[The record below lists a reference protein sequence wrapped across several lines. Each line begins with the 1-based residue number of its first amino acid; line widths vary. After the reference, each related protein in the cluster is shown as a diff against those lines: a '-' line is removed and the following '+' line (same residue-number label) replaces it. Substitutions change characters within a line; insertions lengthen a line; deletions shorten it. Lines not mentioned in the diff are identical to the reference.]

1 MVIMPLG
8 FYYRIILIC
17 FVLASCGTTPM
28 TTARTTPIVA
38 SATATVLPLPAKTNG
53 FDPVY
58 DGFTFRNYGFDE
70 RVINMLPADVLRLF
84 GTDVC
89 IGKQAA
95 PCTLIPS
102 AQVWMQEINRA
113 MQTGHCEGMAVLS
126 QYFYYG
132 ILSPDSFGSLQTAEL
147 TLVDNPTLQREIA
160 YWWATQATYPTRAHR
175 TIVDAK
181 SLLKKLADTL
191 DAEAP
196 IDVLFT
202 VGMYERDFSRGHTV
216 TPIGMHYTDRSRAV
230 IELYDNNIPG
240 EVREIMVD
248 IAANSWSYTA
258 PNVDGTIVTYTGD
271 ATSKNLEL
279 TAAAPRLEQQI
290 CHFCPSNPTVESVE
304 DFTTFFF
311 SSSAAS
317 PQISPVPVSI
327 YFIDAFK
334 RRVGVVLGVVTN
346 EIPGATVSF
355 LRGAETPWSPL
366 GMPTIAIPPDVQGTV
381 SITGLRDMP
390 LNVSAFGQGVVT
402 SVQNL
407 DVDPTSESAVILD
420 SVVGQVVVASATA
433 TQPDIIVGYTG
444 ATQHVTIVAADVT
457 LLPGGK
463 LALQADQTTNAVSVY
478 GTNPAPIRLTTSR
491 RDNAGTLTED
501 QTERPATDT
510 QLAAALDA
518 VSARPAAPAPD
529 VDVPPSNTVQPVA
542 PSVVAT
548 VPPTRAPSLT
558 PTPLSSPSTA
568 TLVLS
573 PEVVVVTDTPLVL
586 PTETPVDTLEPTPR
600 RPTRPVVDTPTP
612 VATITP
618 IPVTDTPRA
627 TSTMTPFP
635 TATLTATPVPSATE
649 SPTPAGPTDTPD
661 PLITVTNTLPATA
674 TAIPATATHT
684 QTPKPTSTPLPTV
697 PPTPTPWWCEWSNL
711 CFRGTRDRP

>member
-1 MVIMPLG
+1 MVSMPLA
-8 FYYRIILIC
+8 FYYRIILISV
-17 FVLASCGTTPM
+17 VLASCGSTPA
-28 TTARTTPIVA
+28 TTASPTPIVA
-38 SATATVLPLPAKTNG
+38 SATATVPPLPAKSNG
-53 FDPVY
+53 FDPAY
-58 DGFTFRNYGFDE
+58 DGFAFRNYGFDE

-89 IGKQAA
+89 IGKQSN

-126 QYFYYG
+126 QYFYHG
-132 ILSPDSFGSLQTAEL
+132 ILSPDSFGALQTADL

-181 SLLKKLADTL
+181 SLLKTLADTL
-191 DAEAP
+191 DAKAP

-240 EVREIMVD
+240 EVREILVD
-248 IAANSWSYTA
+248 IASNSWSYTA

-311 SSSAAS
+311 SSSAS
-317 PQISPVPVSI
+317 GPQSSPVPVSL
-327 YFIDAFK
+327 YFMDALK

-366 GMPTIAIPPDVQGTV
+366 GMPTIAIPPEVQGTL
-381 SITGLRDMP
+381 SITGLRDAP

-407 DVDPTSESAVILD
+407 DVDPTSESAVMLD
-420 SVVGQVVVASATA
+420 SAVGQVVVASATA

-444 ATQHVTIVAADVT
+444 ATQNVTIVAADVP

-478 GTNPAPIRLTTSR
+478 GSNPAPILLTTSR
-491 RDNAGTLTED
+491 RDNAGTLTEI

-510 QLAAALDA
+510 QLAAAFDA

-529 VDVPPSNTVQPVA
+529 EDAPPAVTAQPVA
-542 PSVVAT
+542 PSVATT
-548 VPPTRAPSLT
+548 VPATKEPSAT
-558 PTPLSSPSTA
+558 PIPLPSTA
-568 TLVLS
+568 TATPVLS
-573 PEVVVVTDTPLVL
+573 TEVVVVTETPLEL
-586 PTETPVDTLEPTPR
+586 PTETPVDTQVPTPR
-600 RPTRPVVDTPTP
+600 RPTRPVVTTPTA
-612 VATITP
+612 VATTTP

-627 TSTMTPFP
+627 TNTMTPYP
-635 TATLTATPVPSATE
+635 TATQTATPVPSATE
-649 SPTPAGPTDTPD
+649 TPSPAGPTNTPD
-661 PLITVTNTLPATA
+661 PLVTVTDTPPPTA
-674 TAIPATATHT
+674 TSIPATATHT
-684 QTPKPTSTPLPTV
+684 RTPKPTSTPPPTV

-711 CFRGTRDRP
+711 CFRGARDRP

>member
-1 MVIMPLG
+1 MVSMPLG

-17 FVLASCGTTPM
+17 FILASCGTTPV
-28 TTARTTPIVA
+28 TTVPPTPIVA
-38 SATATVLPLPAKTNG
+38 LATASVLPLPAKTNG
-53 FDPVY
+53 FNPTY
-58 DGFTFRNYGFDE
+58 DGFGFRNYGFDE

-89 IGKQAA
+89 IGKQAE

-132 ILSPDSFGSLQTAEL
+132 ILSPDSFGALQTADL

-181 SLLKKLADTL
+181 SLLKTLADTL

-248 IAANSWSYTA
+248 SATNSWSYTA

-327 YFIDAFK
+327 YFIDALK

-366 GMPTIAIPPDVQGTV
+366 GMPTIAIPPDVQGTL
-381 SITGLRDMP
+381 SITGLSDVP

-407 DVDPTSESAVILD
+407 DVDPNSESAVMLD
-420 SVVGQVVVASATA
+420 SAVGQVVVASATA

-444 ATQHVTIVAADVT
+444 ATQHVTIVAADVP

-478 GTNPAPIRLTTSR
+478 GSNPAPIRLTTSR
-491 RDNAGTLTED
+491 RDNAGTLTEA
-501 QTERPATDT
+501 QIERPATDT
-510 QLAAALDA
+510 QLAVALDA
-518 VSARPAAPAPD
+518 VSANPAVPAPD
-529 VDVPPSNTVQPVA
+529 EDAPSANNTAQPVA
-542 PSVVAT
+542 PTMAAT
-548 VPPTRAPSLT
+548 VPATREPTATPIPIPSTST
-558 PTPLSSPSTA
+558 PTLI
-568 TLVLS
+568 LS
-573 PEVVVVTDTPLVL
+573 PEVLLVTDTPLVL
-586 PTETPVDTLEPTPR
+586 PTETPVDTQEPTPR
-600 RPTRPVVDTPTP
+600 RPTRAIVYTPTA
-612 VATITP
+612 VATMTP
-618 IPVTDTPRA
+618 IAVTDTPRA
-627 TSTMTPFP
+627 TNTMTLYP
-635 TATLTATPVPSATE
+635 TATQTAPPVPSATE
-649 SPTPAGPTDTPD
+649 TPTPAGPTDTPD
-661 PLITVTNTLPATA
+661 PLVTVTETPPASA
-674 TAIPATATHT
+674 TNIPATVTHT
-684 QTPKPTSTPLPTV
+684 RTRRPTSTPV

-711 CFRGTRDRP
+711 CFRGTRNRP